1 MELMLIGVEGAF
13 TEALQLESPEALA
26 AIRSPV
32 TVSGQSTAFEAVVN
46 VEIREDGTIDPLV
59 ETTVMGGSMG
69 QLGPFSEAI
78 DFPAPT
84 ASAGAIVLMTPLSGE
99 RSGLGGQRPACG
111 ILNRRTL
118 IEGAPRWR

>member
-26 AIRSPV
+26 AITSPV

-69 QLGPFSEAI
+69 QLGPFSRDQLRQGTPMAGI
-78 DFPAPT
+78 YPRL
-84 ASAGAIVLMTPLSGE
+84 ASLVPGKMPGPGH
-99 RSGLGGQRPACG
+99 R
-111 ILNRRTL
+111 
-118 IEGAPRWR
+118 